1 MDRFISSNAPNP
13 RWLWCTPAL
22 TMNTLHRSPRSWL
35 LQNWIQ
41 IFLSGLSDN
50 IFNQCSAAT
59 AELGAAVAAVNS
71 EKLIS
76 LQPPARVMNSENLR
90 QTQTVK
96 GFDLKT
102 PELDRN
108 MSESVWLKRNTLSM
122 RDLWLKKHT
131 QPMRDLQTEINA
143 HRTNDEK
150 LAGFRS
156 NSYTGHPWQLWWEYS
171 CGDQVVWWCLYM
183 LSGVW
188 SLSIE
193 TLYPHQSLRHPD
205 QTRQRVT
212 QTTLLLLLADDD
224 RYQLSTLQMLKIH
237 KNLTVIT
244 II

>member
-1 MDRFISSNAPNP
+1 MIWRH
-13 RWLWCTPAL
+13 L
-22 TMNTLHRSPRSWL
+22 TWTEICLN
-35 LQNWIQ
+35 
-41 IFLSGLSDN
+41 LSDWKETN
-50 IFNQCSAAT
+50 YQWDIC
-59 AELGAAVAAVNS
+59 
-71 EKLIS
+71 
-76 LQPPARVMNSENLR
+76 
-90 QTQTVK
+90 
-96 GFDLKT
+96 D
-102 PELDRN
+102 
-108 MSESVWLKRNTLSM
+108 W
-122 RDLWLKKHT
+122 KKHT
-131 QPMRDLQTEINA
+131 QPMRDLQTEKNA
-143 HRTNDEK
+143 HRTKDEK

-156 NSYTGHPWQLWWEYS
+156 NSYTGHPWLLWWEYS